1 MNEQP
6 IEIRAIDAH
15 RFGVEAEVDEVDP
28 VPAENEDEALL
39 DVLELGVEPVGL
51 GV

>member
-6 IEIRAIDAH
+6 IEIRALDAR
-15 RFGVEAEVDEVDP
+15 RFGVEAEVDP
-28 VPAENEDEALL
+28 VPAENEDEQALL
-39 DVLELGVEPVGL
+39 DALELGVEPVGL